1 MSALAKKKPKKDL
14 VKEKADRLTDGQHVK
29 IRLAT
34 GTFSDIFV
42 VALSKVL
49 VTEQHRTPY
58 HEILEII
65 G

>member
-1 MSALAKKKPKKDL
+1 MSALAKKKIKKDPM
-14 VKEKADRLTDGQHVK
+14 KEKADRLTDGQYVK

-34 GTFSDIFV
+34 GSFTDIFV
-42 VALSKVL
+42 VALAKTL

-58 HEILEII
+58 SEILEII